1 VPTRN
6 VSLTDHWDRFVTDL
20 VETGEYNN
28 ASEVHRDALRLLQ
41 ERKSLEAAKLAALRE
56 ALAVADDDIAA
67 GRYTD
72 LASEDVRDYIASLR
86 RYART
91 RVQV

>member
-6 VSLTDHWDRFVTDL
+6 VSLTDHWDRFVTGL

-41 ERKSLEAAKLAALRE
+41 ERKALEAAKLTALRE
-56 ALAVADDDIAA
+56 ALAVADDDVAA

-72 LASEDVRDYIASLR
+72 LASEEVRDHIASLR
-86 RYART
+86 RHARP
-91 RVQV
+91 RVHV